1 MRIAYCIKCGN
12 KFPEEA
18 VFCPYC
24 GTKVFRPED
33 DKTVIKPEDV
43 IVDIPSEPVV
53 AGPVSQPESLIE
65 VIGPKVEGAVPSNV
79 PIVAEPTIKEDG
91 PKEEA
96 APVEANMNV
105 SEAEKSSEMENMTVE
120 TVQPN
125 TLVDEEELEDPKI
138 GVCILA
144 FFFPIVGFIAAG
156 SNRGTN
162 KKKSK
167 TYAMWAW
174 IGFGLSFIT
183 KMLSATI

>member
-1 MRIAYCIKCGN
+1 MKIAYCIKCGN

-24 GTKVFRPED
+24 GTKIFRQD
-33 DKTVIKPEDV
+33 DEKTDIKPEEV
-43 IVDIPSEPVV
+43 IVNIPDEPV
-53 AGPVSQPESLIE
+53 AAEPVSLQETQVEINYPKTEDVVRSVTPITTES
-65 VIGPKVEGAVPSNV
+65 V
-79 PIVAEPTIKEDG
+79 IKED
-91 PKEEA
+91 KSDEEA
-96 APVEANMNV
+96 SPVQDKVNV
-105 SEAEKSSEMENMTVE
+105 SETETISEKDDAKAVSIE
-120 TVQPN
+120 PN

-156 SNRGTN
+156 SNRRTN